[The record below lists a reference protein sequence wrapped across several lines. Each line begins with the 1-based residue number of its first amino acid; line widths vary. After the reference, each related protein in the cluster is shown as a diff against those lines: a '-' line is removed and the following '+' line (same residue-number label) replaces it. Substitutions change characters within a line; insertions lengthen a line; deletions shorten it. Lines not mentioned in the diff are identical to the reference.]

1 MGEPSKGTN
10 GAIDSVQRG
19 PIAADA
25 DARVVV
31 RDYFAWLER
40 TVPGLRVLFVDDR
53 ITLRLFLVPLVVMRT
68 RCESAREVVLD
79 VIGGRVAHPTGTFTF
94 TVDGGELVSALR
106 GYRTRLPRALY
117 LRTQLVVHEVMGER
131 FVRRHAPKSA

>member
-1 MGEPSKGTN
+1 MRERIDD
-10 GAIDSVQRG
+10 AIDSVQRG
-19 PIAADA
+19 PVAHDA

-31 RDYFAWLER
+31 RDYFTWLER
-40 TVPGLRVLFVDDR
+40 TVPGLRVLFVDDT

-68 RCESAREVVLD
+68 RSESMREVILD
-79 VIGGRVAHPTGTFTF
+79 VIGGMVAHPTGTFTF
-94 TVDGGELVSALR
+94 TVDGGELVSALL

-131 FVRRHAPKSA
+131 FVRRHAPARA